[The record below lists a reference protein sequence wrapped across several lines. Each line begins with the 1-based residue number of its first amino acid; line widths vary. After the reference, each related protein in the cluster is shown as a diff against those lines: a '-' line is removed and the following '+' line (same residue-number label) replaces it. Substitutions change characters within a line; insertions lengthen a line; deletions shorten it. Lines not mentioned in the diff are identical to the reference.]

1 MQEKLI
7 INTIFFE
14 IEVNILPLFTKI
26 KKYNRCLVDTHRVVS
41 VKLYVNNFRRKPL
54 NKVGKIA

>member
-26 KKYNRCLVDTHRVVS
+26 KKYNRCLVDTQSRLS
-41 VKLYVNNFRRKPL
+41 KTLCQQFQTKT
-54 NKVGKIA
+54 IEQSW